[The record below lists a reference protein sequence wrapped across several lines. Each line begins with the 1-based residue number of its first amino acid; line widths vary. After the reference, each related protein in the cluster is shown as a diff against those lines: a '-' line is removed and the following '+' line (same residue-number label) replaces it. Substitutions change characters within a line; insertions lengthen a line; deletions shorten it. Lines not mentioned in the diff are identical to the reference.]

1 MIRSSLLVLALILSV
16 VACGEDAPAPALV
29 EVDSD
34 AGATTLDADQIF
46 EPDPIPSARTVRRQT
61 VEQIARSIP
70 VVTGGLSWVEDY
82 GQGPMDMLTF
92 LSGSLG
98 APDYMLVT
106 HESLEPSM
114 ILAKFMTDAS
124 HRICSDWIKRD
135 ENLPAGERTLITH
148 EDWDSLDEADVRQ
161 SLAALN
167 LRFFSVYTPPDDGAA
182 TDALY
187 AVFEHA
193 STSAPQI
200 KAADDGWFAV
210 CIAMMTDPRFVLY

>member
-1 MIRSSLLVLALILSV
+1 MSGRVLVSLAIVLSGS
-16 VACGEDAPAPALV
+16 ACGEQASTPSASP
-29 EVDSD
+29 
-34 AGATTLDADQIF
+34 
-46 EPDPIPSARTVRRQT
+46 EPDTGLIADGGIEEPLVQPSARAVRRQT
-61 VEQIARSIP
+61 IEQLARSIP
-70 VVTGGLSWVEDY
+70 VVTGGLTWVEDY
-82 GQGPMDMLTF
+82 GQGPVDMFSF

-98 APDYMLVT
+98 VPDYRLVT
-106 HESLEPSM
+106 RENLEPSM

-124 HRICSDWIKRD
+124 HRICSDWLQRD
-135 ENLPAGERTLITH
+135 EALPQDERTLIVH

-167 LRFFSVYTPPDDGAA
+167 LRFFSLYVPPDEPAS

-187 AVFEHA
+187 ALFKHA
-193 STSAPQI
+193 SASAPQL